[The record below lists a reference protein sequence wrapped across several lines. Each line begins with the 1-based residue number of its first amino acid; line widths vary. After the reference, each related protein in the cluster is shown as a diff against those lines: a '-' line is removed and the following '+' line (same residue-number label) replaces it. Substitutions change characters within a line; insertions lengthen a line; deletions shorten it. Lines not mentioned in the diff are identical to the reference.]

1 MYVNYIRF
9 VCTNCNTQRHLD
21 SEQIE
26 KRKRECHIS
35 PYLLLLFWL
44 ERRIKQLTLGS
55 CMLRKIHLERTSNYL
70 YYSSVV
76 LIIGTDVALIA
87 ECLGLDPTGYKRS
100 LAADENSS
108 ASCVV
113 LKEQVSYYR
122 GDILSCKNCSALKRG
137 EAVTINHATVLEKS
151 SESIASIA
159 NSK

>member
-35 PYLLLLFWL
+35 PYL
-44 ERRIKQLTLGS
+44 
-55 CMLRKIHLERTSNYL
+55 
-70 YYSSVV
+70 

-122 GDILSCKNCSALKRG
+122 GDIFFLVK
-137 EAVTINHATVLEKS
+137 TVQL
-151 SESIASIA
+151 
-159 NSK
+159 